1 MCTEESSTP
10 TSAHQKTNEHVN
22 ENICN
27 LEAKKFRIIQFLNGV
42 GQDTWSNVSF
52 RIIRF
57 EHEEFDTSCRCFWSS
72 SISVVPMS
80 TVLFWF
86 LEALLY
92 VSGDAWKKKVECN
105 YGSELQ
111 SLDYSN
117 YSNTEWG
124 SSTNCTWYSSSSSW
138 KFENPW
144 IGISFHCHQL
154 WLKLTVVPLH
164 YFCSSLYEVEERE
177 GGHTSP

>member
-42 GQDTWSNVSF
+42 GQYTWSNVSF

-117 YSNTEWG
+117 YSIQNEEVPQTAPDIALPHHGNLKIHGLEYLFTA
-124 SSTNCTWYSSSSSW
+124 TN
-138 KFENPW
+138 FD
-144 IGISFHCHQL
+144 
-154 WLKLTVVPLH
+154 
-164 YFCSSLYEVEERE
+164 
-177 GGHTSP
+177 